1 MVQGRRWFNHGR
13 DWIRR
18 QDFHVLV
25 LMLLGAL
32 ALWGFLEL
40 ADVASEGE
48 THALDERL
56 IRAFRDSNDPA
67 HPVGPVWVEEAVRDI
82 TALGGVTVL
91 AIVTLAVA
99 GYVAI
104 RRQYHAL
111 AFLLG
116 SVCGGGLLAFFLK
129 HVFDRPRPELVPPLV
144 KADGS
149 SFPSGHSLAS
159 AVVYLTLGAL
169 LARLVKPMRLK
180 LYFLALAL
188 FLTFL
193 VGLSRIYLGVHYPT
207 DVLAGW
213 IMGLLWAIACWLG
226 ARFLQQRGSIEPPGN
241 ER

>member
-1 MVQGRRWFNHGR
+1 VQGRRWFNQGR

-18 QDFHVLV
+18 QDLHVLV
-25 LMLLGAL
+25 LTLLGAL

-40 ADVASEGE
+40 ADVAVEGQ
-48 THALDERL
+48 THVLDERL
-56 IRAFRDSNDPA
+56 IRFFRDGTDPSD
-67 HPVGPVWVEEAVRDI
+67 PVGPIWVQEAVRDI

-91 AIVTLAVA
+91 ALVTLAVA

-116 SVCGGGLLAFFLK
+116 SICGGGLLVFILK
-129 HVFDRPRPELVPPLV
+129 EVFDRPRPELVPHLM
-144 KADGS
+144 KAGGS
-149 SFPSGHSLAS
+149 SFPSGHTLAS

-169 LARLVKPMRLK
+169 LARLVKPMNHK
-180 LYFLALAL
+180 LYFLGLAL

-193 VGLSRIYLGVHYPT
+193 IGLSRIYLGVHYPT

-213 IMGLLWAIACWLG
+213 TMGLTWAITCWLG
-226 ARFLQQRGSIEPPGN
+226 ARHLQQRGSIEPPVN
-241 ER
+241 DR